1 MENNGFTSQV
11 ATTLEQSK
19 ELVKLGIDPRCAD
32 MTHRWRNVFDS
43 YELENTPYYM
53 ILNVRENLNKKTI
66 MNLTGDDLWGKDVP
80 AWSLHMLLKMAFP
93 KGMGLI
99 PIEHAYSHIIGII
112 EKRVKN
118 DIFDKQYLKIENE

>member
-1 MENNGFTSQV
+1 MENNEFTSQI
-11 ATTLEQSK
+11 ATTLEQS
-19 ELVKLGIDPRCAD
+19 EVLIKLGIDPRCAD
-32 MTHRWRNVFDS
+32 MTHRWRNVFDG
-43 YELENTPYYM
+43 YDLENTPYYM
-53 ILNVRENLNKKTI
+53 ILNVRENLNKSPI
-66 MNLTGDDLWGKDVP
+66 MKLSGDDLYAKDKP

-99 PIEHAYSHIIGII
+99 PIEHAYSHIIDII